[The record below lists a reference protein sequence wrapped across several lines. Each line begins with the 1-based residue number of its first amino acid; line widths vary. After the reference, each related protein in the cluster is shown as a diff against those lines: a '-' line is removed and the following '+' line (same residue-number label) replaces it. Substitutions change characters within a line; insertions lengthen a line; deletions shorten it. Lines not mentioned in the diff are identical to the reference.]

1 MGCLGISAAS
11 NHLAVNGFSPE
22 LFLSIYTE
30 ANRYLPINSFFGIYL
45 RSHVLQRFFGNFVS
59 YPTTFGSALSRLG
72 KHVIGFPCP
81 FFVSISRSKSFRYA
95 LLHHRRGYTAGAYA
109 THIRLTCPGGSWIEV
124 LVCFLIQFFWFFSFY
139 FLIFGTLEGHVG
151 GAMTHR
157 SLLLSAVTGS
167 ALRHHF

>member
-1 MGCLGISAAS
+1 MAFTCGPTFY
-11 NHLAVNGFSPE
+11 NV
-22 LFLSIYTE
+22 
-30 ANRYLPINSFFGIYL
+30 FFC
-45 RSHVLQRFFGNFVS
+45 NFVS

-81 FFVSISRSKSFRYA
+81 FFVSISKSKSFRNA
-95 LLHHRRGYTAGAYA
+95 LLHHSRGYTAGAYA

-151 GAMTHR
+151 GGDDAPEPPAICSDWKCSQAPFSSPFQIQIQIQR
-157 SLLLSAVTGS
+157 GLSKNCLYI
-167 ALRHHF
+167 ALIKGQSRTV